1 MYNYFKFIVNATIV
15 GLAFY
20 WHEYTVQILGWIAL
34 IMTAISWIR
43 NSLPK
48 REKQGFEWDNF
59 DWDIVGSCDSDDCKC
74 RDKNDTESKEL

>member
-1 MYNYFKFIVNATIV
+1 MYGYFKFAVNGTIV

-34 IMTAISWIR
+34 VMTALSWIR

-48 REKQGFEWDNF
+48 REPKVVEWDMF
-59 DWDIVGSCDSDDCKC
+59 DWDVVGGCESDNCKC
-74 RDKNDTESKEL
+74 QAKDDNKPKEL